1 MYIVSNTVYRPSE
14 QSEQNYSEGYV
25 DHLIRNAQKVL
36 VRKRGK
42 VDPHFTELTKD
53 VRFSSPE
60 STSRE
65 EYKIM
70 DHEVPPHRD
79 SMKSQETMDYTN
91 EKIYIE
97 TELVGR
103 EESEP
108 DIVASVRGNID
119 GFEKAYPHY

>member
-1 MYIVSNTVYRPSE
+1 MSNKVYRPS
-14 QSEQNYSEGYV
+14 SEQNWSEGSV
-25 DHLIRNAQKVL
+25 DNLIRNAQKVV
-36 VRKRGK
+36 VRKNGK
-42 VDPHFTELTKD
+42 FTPDFTELTKE
-53 VRFSSPE
+53 VRFSRNSSLE
-60 STSRE
+60 SGSRE

-79 SMKSQETMDYTN
+79 SMNSQESMDYTN

-103 EESEP
+103 AESEP

-119 GFEKAYPHY
+119 GFEKAYPQY